1 MAVPVPAGN
10 VTPRSGRQDV
20 GFAVGIVFILTVLF
34 LPLPPILLDMG
45 LSFSIALSV
54 LILMVAL
61 WIQRPLDFSAL
72 PTRMGRR
79 GCRRPAMSSPAFRI
93 S

>member
-34 LPLPPILLDMG
+34 LPLPPVLLDMG
-45 LSFSIALSV
+45 LSFSIALSLS
-54 LILMVAL
+54 LIH
-61 WIQRPLDFSAL
+61 I
-72 PTRMGRR
+72 
-79 GCRRPAMSSPAFRI
+79 
-93 S
+93 